1 MALMVATVAEHV
13 SFATTTPK
21 IPVVVTGGLMSAG
34 SVFLSPL
41 HRAIQRRA
49 PATCVVE
56 ARMAPVLGGV
66 LLALELIETHLSPQ
80 VVAQLGASSS
90 SSHEACVA

>member
-1 MALMVATVAEHV
+1 MVATVAEHV

-49 PATCVVE
+49 PKACIVD

-66 LLALELIETHLSPQ
+66 LLALELIQAPISPQ
-80 VVAQLGASSS
+80 VIDQLGASSLS
-90 SSHEACVA
+90 GHEAFVA